1 MGSIPTPILY
11 HGHSCCL
18 NFSST
23 EINDGNVLLY
33 HHHLQCL
40 LQSDNV
46 WGGWGTHTI
55 HDGACQVCCPKMR
68 IMSGEWCGCVQ
79 LVFQCFHTCK
89 RKLTVTLQDSSTIL
103 DRFVKN
109 EILNWV
115 VMGTFLE
122 LSSFPASGS
131 FSDLRTSCPVLQDTA
146 GQERFH
152 ALGPI
157 YYRDADGSKL
167 QPIGTLSSFPS
178 FLITDTK
185 QHSQCSSAC
194 LSCHVLLGSLL
205 ASQ

>member
-1 MGSIPTPILY
+1 
-11 HGHSCCL
+11 
-18 NFSST
+18 
-23 EINDGNVLLY
+23 V
-33 HHHLQCL
+33 
-40 LQSDNV
+40 
-46 WGGWGTHTI
+46 GT
-55 HDGACQVCCPKMR
+55 
-68 IMSGEWCGCVQ
+68 
-79 LVFQCFHTCK
+79 L
-89 RKLTVTLQDSSTIL
+89 
-103 DRFVKN
+103 
-109 EILNWV
+109 
-115 VMGTFLE
+115 LE
-122 LSSFPASGS
+122 LSSFSASGS